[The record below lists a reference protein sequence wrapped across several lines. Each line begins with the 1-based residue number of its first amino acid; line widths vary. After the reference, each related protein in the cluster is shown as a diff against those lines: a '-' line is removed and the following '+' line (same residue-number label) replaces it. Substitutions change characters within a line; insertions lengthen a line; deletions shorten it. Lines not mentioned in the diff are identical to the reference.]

1 MFAFAAAIVLGAFT
15 LASCGDDDDN
25 SNTTRNNYS
34 LVWSF
39 ETKRT
44 GTAEVEKEKQELTE
58 FVNETN
64 ATYSKLPLNNTLDA
78 LTVWSMV
85 VTREMVSGIQKA
97 VDEMAEEHND
107 PTIVITLKL
116 MNNNME
122 VQKQVW
128 RPKNWDI
135 I

>member
-25 SNTTRNNYS
+25 SNTSRNNYS

-44 GTAEVEKEKQELTE
+44 GTPEAEAEKQGLTE
-58 FVNETN
+58 FINAVNEKFKN
-64 ATYSKLPLNNTLDA
+64 YPFDNTA
-78 LTVWSMV
+78 VAATVWSRL
-85 VTREMVSGIQKA
+85 VTPEMIKDMQES
-97 VDEMAEEHND
+97 VDGMAEEYND
-107 PTIVITLKL
+107 PTIVVTFKL